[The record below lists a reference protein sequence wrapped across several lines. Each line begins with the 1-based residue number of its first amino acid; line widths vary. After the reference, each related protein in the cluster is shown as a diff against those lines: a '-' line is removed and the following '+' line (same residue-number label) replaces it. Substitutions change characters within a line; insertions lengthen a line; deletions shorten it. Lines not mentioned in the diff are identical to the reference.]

1 MIRMRKAI
9 ALVLAYAVV
18 VYAPAGSAAGAD
30 AEFVKDT
37 KAYLSRLEK
46 LGFAGAV
53 LVAENGKPVI
63 AEGYGLANREKAIGW
78 TPSTVSTI
86 GSITKQFT
94 AAAILVLQE
103 QGKVNVQDGLDK
115 YFSDVPDD
123 KAAITLHHLLTHS
136 SGIVDPPNID
146 DFDQNTREQYVRII
160 LEAPLEFE
168 PGERYE
174 YANANF
180 SLLGAIIELETG
192 KSYEVAMHELIF
204 QPAGLKE
211 TGYTLPKWD
220 EERIA
225 IGYVGEERWGTI
237 LERPMADDGPYWA
250 LRANGGIYSTSEDML
265 RWAQALLANRVLS
278 PQSREALWTPHVDE
292 SNGDGSSFY
301 GYGWV
306 VDRKHDPHVITH
318 NGGNGILF
326 ADFAIMPDENIVAFI
341 QTNVVADFRKAN
353 ELLAEIGAR
362 LFGGE
367 SYPDVPEVADI
378 DPASLDKWAGT
389 YQIDDDEQLEVTVD
403 GDALRVLP
411 SGWKAYALVHSFPD
425 QDPQPLV
432 EMSAEI
438 NRIVGAY
445 VEGDFEPIS
454 EAYGRQVPAERLK
467 EMYESRQR
475 EREAEHG
482 PFQGYDIL
490 GTGTGD
496 RYHFT
501 LVRFLYE
508 RGDILRT
515 YVWERGETSKLLG
528 ITTRRMDPGCRFF
541 PVEGGQFQSWEPATG
556 ASVTARLSKT
566 PDGATFVLLRAAGE
580 VVARR

>member
-1 MIRMRKAI
+1 MKNM
-9 ALVLAYAVV
+9 LVLVTAFVV
-18 VYAPAGSAAGAD
+18 VAYGSAGSADGFDTA
-30 AEFVKDT
+30 FVEDT

-46 LGFAGAV
+46 LGFAGTV
-53 LVAENGKPVI
+53 LVAQNGEPVI

-103 QGKVNVQDGLDK
+103 QDKVNVQEGLDK

-123 KAAITLHHLLTHS
+123 KSKITLHHLLTHS

-146 DFDQNTREQYVRII
+146 DFDQNTREEYVRII
-160 LEAPLEFE
+160 LEAPLESE

-180 SLLGAIIELETG
+180 SLLGAIVELETG
-192 KSYEVAMHELIF
+192 KSYEVALHELIF

-211 TGYTLPKWD
+211 TGYTLPEWD
-220 EERIA
+220 EERLA
-225 IGYVGEERWGTI
+225 IGYVGDERWGTV

-265 RWAQALLANRVLS
+265 RWAQALLGNRVLS
-278 PQSREALWTPHVDE
+278 PESRDAMWTPHVDE

-306 VDRKHDPHVITH
+306 VDRKHIPHVVMH

-326 ADFAIMPDENIVAFI
+326 ADFAIMPDENIVAFV
-341 QTNVVADFRKAN
+341 QTNVVADFRVAN
-353 ELLAEIGAR
+353 DLLAEIGAR
-362 LFGGE
+362 LFGSE

-378 DPASLDKWAGT
+378 DPATLDAWAGT
-389 YQIDDDEQLEVTVD
+389 YQIDNGDRLDVSID
-403 GDALRVLP
+403 GNALRVVP
-411 SGWKAYALVHSFPD
+411 SGWKAYAVIHSLPE
-425 QDPQPLV
+425 QDTQPLV

-438 NRIVGAY
+438 DRIVGAY
-445 VEGDFEPIS
+445 VEGDFGPMF
-454 EAYGRQVPAERLK
+454 EAYRRQVPAERLK

-482 PFQGYDIL
+482 PFKGYEIL

-501 LVRFLYE
+501 SVRFNYE
-508 RGDILRT
+508 RGEILRT

-541 PVEGGQFQSWEPATG
+541 PVEGGHFQSWEPATG
-556 ASVTARLSKT
+556 ASVSARLDKT
-566 PDGATFVLLRAAGE
+566 PDGAAFVLLRTAGE
-580 VVARR
+580 VIARR